1 MAKGQIR
8 ARVQCTIEVPV
19 GVWGGGMTDIDA
31 LTEQVRRE
39 GREIVAKA
47 AKGVNGC
54 VVGTP
59 RVFFVVLSEEDE
71 SK

>member
-1 MAKGQIR
+1 MANGQIK

-19 GVWGGGMTDIDA
+19 GTWGGGMTDLDA

-47 AKGVNGC
+47 ARDANGC

-59 RVFFVVLSEEDE
+59 RVFFVVLSEDE
-71 SK
+71 SR